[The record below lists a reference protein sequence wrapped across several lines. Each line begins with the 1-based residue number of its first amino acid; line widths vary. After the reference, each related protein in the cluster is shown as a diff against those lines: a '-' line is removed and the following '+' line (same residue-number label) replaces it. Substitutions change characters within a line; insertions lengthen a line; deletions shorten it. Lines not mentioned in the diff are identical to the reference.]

1 MGSNLGTKISL
12 FRSKRLLEGLRAGF
26 ARVLKRDL
34 KLKGFRDRFWID
46 FGRVLGVAGG
56 AKTRFSLESGAN
68 LHIFGYLKI
77 RCVLDPQ
84 KPRFWEGFGSQVGRQ
99 NRSCWGQEGAES
111 PKKET
116 KTEAEK
122 RHRKKCQKRAQH
134 KPVSTKEREARKLT
148 PHLKPKRP
156 QLENL

>member
-1 MGSNLGTKISL
+1 M
-12 FRSKRLLEGLRAGF
+12 
-26 ARVLKRDL
+26 
-34 KLKGFRDRFWID
+34 
-46 FGRVLGVAGG
+46 AGG
-56 AKTRFSLESGAN
+56 AKIVFSLQRGSN
-68 LHIFGYLKI
+68 FHIFGYLKI

-99 NRSCWGQEGAES
+99 NRSCWGQEGAETQ
-111 PKKET
+111 KKET

-122 RHRKKCQKRAQH
+122 RRQKSTQKRGQH